1 MQMTECFHQPYSGNA
16 VSVWR
21 LIAPA
26 LKTLLL
32 DNLFRSE
39 HIQQASAR
47 FVLWQVSI
55 SSPQSLTCPN
65 KLKLK
70 TSGINTQIHCTCRD
84 SVQTASSTH
93 VSQPWLFNKCA
104 LGGVINLS
112 LCERVFEP
120 STSKIRCS
128 NKQIYLGVGDKNST
142 TSLVGTRKFSVLMVA
157 QNENA
162 NFGCI

>member
-1 MQMTECFHQPYSGNA
+1 MTYGGNA

-47 FVLWQVSI
+47 FALWQVSI
-55 SSPQSLTCPN
+55 SSPKSLTCPN
-65 KLKLK
+65 KLSTGAADK

-84 SVQTASSTH
+84 SVLTATGTH
-93 VSQPWLFNKCA
+93 VTQPWLFNKCA

-120 STSKIRCS
+120 AISKIS
-128 NKQIYLGVGDKNST
+128 
-142 TSLVGTRKFSVLMVA
+142 
-157 QNENA
+157 
-162 NFGCI
+162 